1 MSVGV
6 TLKQRGASE
15 SEGVQAVSNMSLGT
29 PADISLAR
37 GTPAI
42 VASDKLGSDLAL
54 SFADGKTLLVR
65 DFFVI
70 GEEGDFSRLLLPNGE
85 AFVTGLMGPEP
96 SYITDRNAQ
105 GSVEAGSE
113 AEREVLSG
121 LSEVQEGAGESMD
134 WSSLLLFAGTGLSL
148 GAGVNFLSGSDEEE
162 APVLAQ
168 SEAQAFS
175 LAVEEVIGTASD
187 ALEPKDY
194 DPEVP
199 TTDVET
205 GETPEDVAMEDS
217 DPADDAPN
225 GVFIGGAN
233 LSVAEMPVEAEFQH
247 DLPPE
252 LMTEF
257 VG

>member
-6 TLKQRGASE
+6 TLKQRGTSE

-54 SFADGKTLLVR
+54 SFSDGKTLLVR

-96 SYITDRNAQ
+96 SYTTDGNAQ

-113 AEREVLSG
+113 AESEVLAG
-121 LSEVQEGAGESMD
+121 LSEVQDGAGESMD
-134 WSSLLLFAGTGLSL
+134 WSSPLLFAGTGLSL
-148 GAGVNFLSGSDEEE
+148 GAGVNLLSGNDEEE

-175 LAVEEVIGTASD
+175 LAVEEVIGAASD
-187 ALEPKDY
+187 TLERKDY
-194 DPEVP
+194 DPEAP
-199 TTDVET
+199 STEVET
-205 GETPEDVAMEDS
+205 DETPEGATMKDS
-217 DPADDAPN
+217 DPADDATK
-225 GVFIGGAN
+225 GAFVGDAN
-233 LSVAEMPVEAEFQH
+233 LSGAEIPMKAGFQH

>member
-105 GSVEAGSE
+105 GSVEAGSCL
-113 AEREVLSG
+113 AFPRFKRGLARAWIGLASCCLQAPVFRWERELISYR
-121 LSEVQEGAGESMD
+121 
-134 WSSLLLFAGTGLSL
+134 
-148 GAGVNFLSGSDEEE
+148 E
-162 APVLAQ
+162 ATKRRHLCLRKARRKPFH
-168 SEAQAFS
+168 SPS
-175 LAVEEVIGTASD
+175 R
-187 ALEPKDY
+187 K
-194 DPEVP
+194 
-199 TTDVET
+199 
-205 GETPEDVAMEDS
+205 
-217 DPADDAPN
+217 
-225 GVFIGGAN
+225 
-233 LSVAEMPVEAEFQH
+233 
-247 DLPPE
+247 
-252 LMTEF
+252 
-257 VG
+257 